1 VIGFISFVAFRL
13 GIFLKYI
20 SKDSLEEVIPPD
32 IVDYD
37 DDTKYGGGDDG
48 KTDRSTDLIEHRLED
63 IREVVQPS
71 RPL

>member
-1 VIGFISFVAFRL
+1 M
-13 GIFLKYI
+13 

-32 IVDYD
+32 IVNYD

-48 KTDRSTDLIEHRLED
+48 KTDRSAHLIGYWLED